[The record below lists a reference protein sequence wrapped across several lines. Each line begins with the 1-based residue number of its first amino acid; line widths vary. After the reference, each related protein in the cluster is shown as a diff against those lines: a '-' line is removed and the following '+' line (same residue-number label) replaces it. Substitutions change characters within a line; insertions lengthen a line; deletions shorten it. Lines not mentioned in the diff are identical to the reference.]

1 MGICGIILLGVA
13 RPGTPSALTLLE
25 GRERLVV
32 TRTMSKAFALAGGRL
47 GYLAATPE
55 LGDALQGS
63 ISAGIALAAAVLAAV
78 LGAFAIRRALRMP
91 NPSHAHDRS

>member
-1 MGICGIILLGVA
+1 MGICGIILLGV
-13 RPGTPSALTLLE
+13 GLL
-25 GRERLVV
+25 
-32 TRTMSKAFALAGGRL
+32 F
-47 GYLAATPE
+47 GYAE

-91 NPSHAHDRS
+91 NASHARGRS